1 MTEINSAKLIIEFVN
16 QETGELFTREA
27 TLGDF
32 KEVKKTTTRT
42 KKSKDD
48 GSTEPKVIL
57 LDGKIQLNSRAVEL
71 CGWEP
76 EAKIDIRFDKKGK
89 KMTPVMGEDPSKGNR
104 LTKTYTISCR
114 GSKHD
119 NLKDFGTEFNVVPY
133 EGKDGWFKLIGENQ
147 PEDDIIEVPEE
158 IIDPEES
165 DFDESVN
172 IIDESNDVDN
182 FDLDL

>member
-1 MTEINSAKLIIEFVN
+1 
-16 QETGELFTREA
+16 
-27 TLGDF
+27 
-32 KEVKKTTTRT
+32 
-42 KKSKDD
+42 
-48 GSTEPKVIL
+48 
-57 LDGKIQLNSRAVEL
+57 
-71 CGWEP
+71 
-76 EAKIDIRFDKKGK
+76 
-89 KMTPVMGEDPSKGNR
+89 MGEDPSKGNR

-147 PEDDIIEVPEE
+147 PEDDIIEVPED